1 MRKLFA
7 VALAIGLGSAVPA
20 AAAVFVITPGPEG
33 EDSSPYS
40 FLPFLNRGQYETLY
54 VFDGSGGDAN
64 HTFETYLRFE
74 LPPQMLQTGETV
86 TAAYL
91 VVTYAYNFTGY
102 GDTTGTPGAVR
113 VHRVDGAWSEAGLTW
128 VTRPLLG
135 PALDEVGGITAFGP
149 IEFDVTLAV
158 RDWALGISPNQGIA
172 LIPAARRVLGLYS
185 FEADYGTGPGQ
196 IDPALRATLVVATG
210 PGGPPDADAD
220 GYLDAA
226 DNCPYAPNNQ
236 LDNGGVG
243 SFSANGIGNACE
255 CGDTS
260 DDGSVQPADVTDI
273 RERLAGLPGSL
284 AAPEKCSVQGPI
296 VAADGPDADALRD
309 DCQVDDVVVI
319 RRALAGRGPG
329 IGQLCDPA
337 TP

>member
-1 MRKLFA
+1 
-7 VALAIGLGSAVPA
+7 
-20 AAAVFVITPGPEG
+20 
-33 EDSSPYS
+33 
-40 FLPFLNRGQYETLY
+40 
-54 VFDGSGGDAN
+54 
-64 HTFETYLRFE
+64 
-74 LPPQMLQTGETV
+74 
-86 TAAYL
+86 
-91 VVTYAYNFTGY
+91 
-102 GDTTGTPGAVR
+102 
-113 VHRVDGAWSEAGLTW
+113 
-128 VTRPLLG
+128 
-135 PALDEVGGITAFGP
+135 
-149 IEFDVTLAV
+149 V

-260 DDGSVQPADVTDI
+260 NDGSVQPADVTDI